1 MLYYYQGCPSWS
13 WYYAYHYT
21 PMASD
26 IHGLSQL
33 SLFFEQAPHWHRTAR
48 HWPGMQH

>member
-1 MLYYYQGCPSWS
+1 
-13 WYYAYHYT
+13 
-21 PMASD
+21 MASD